1 MPRGRKKRVLQCH
14 PPPKGYYTVDWVIN
28 DLVSLNALSGP
39 ALGLWLHLKGLAWER
54 GECDPTDERLAE
66 LMGGVTAEMVRITR
80 RELRGKHLLLEYQKP
95 ASAVRWLI
103 PLPVLSGLRGSL
115 AAEIAA
121 QVAGAEAQLRQL
133 LAQRRTPQAE
143 RRAGSNGNSPQVQ
156 FGANSICSKLAL
168 KEEEGKYAGEI
179 YLPAPPERVNAIARG
194 NGEGGAGG
202 GRFHPKPDLG
212 QIRFGANSAGGE
224 IAAAAANPERAELT
238 AFLVAHGAF
247 PSVTGDLVMW
257 LLAHKTVADAK
268 VYALAHL
275 RAAQRGE
282 TPRGEP
288 LQGEQ
293 AIGRWVARLRQHAR
307 APEWAL
313 AQAARELEAAAG
325 ADEEPLGEDG
335 PAVDDVV
342 GDRLPDKGPDDA
354 GNDGAAAVAERVCI
368 PLSGQPATPSAVWE
382 ASKAQLRLQMARGAF
397 DTWVAD
403 TCCIGVEEDPEA
415 ADSGRILVVQVA
427 NKYAAEW
434 LELRLKRLILRTL
447 HGLVGGEIGVR
458 FRVAGESSAS
468 RANEQ
473 AIHQLEEE
481 NRWQQ

>member
-14 PPPKGYYTVDWVIN
+14 PPPKGYYTVDWVVN

-80 RELRGKHLLLEYQKP
+80 RELRAKHLLLEYQKP

-115 AAEIAA
+115 PAGIIEAVAVAET
-121 QVAGAEAQLRQL
+121 QLRQML
-133 LAQRRTPQAE
+133 GQFRAPQAE
-143 RRAGSNGNSPQVQ
+143 PSPGSNGNSPQVQ

-168 KEEEGKYAGEI
+168 KEEEGTYPGEI

-202 GRFHPKPDLG
+202 GRIYPKQDLG
-212 QIRFGANSAGGE
+212 QIGFGANSAGGE
-224 IAAAAANPERAELT
+224 IVAAAADAAANPERAELT
-238 AFLVAHGAF
+238 GFLVEHGIFA
-247 PSVTGDLVMW
+247 SVAGNLVEW
-257 LLAHKTVADAK
+257 LLAHKTVAEAK

-275 RAAQRGE
+275 RAVQAGE
-282 TPRGEP
+282 NPRGQR

-293 AIGRWVARLRQHAR
+293 AIGRWVARLREHAR

-313 AQAARELEAAAG
+313 GQAARELEAGDGVDEELLGEDDLEVDDEADDELPDEDAAG
-325 ADEEPLGEDG
+325 A
-335 PAVDDVV
+335 
-342 GDRLPDKGPDDA
+342 
-354 GNDGAAAVAERVCI
+354 GNNGAEAAAEIACI
-368 PLSGQPATPSAVWE
+368 PLHGQPATPSAVWQ
-382 ASKAQLRLQMARGAF
+382 AAKAQLRFQMVRGAY
-397 DTWVAD
+397 DNWVAD
-403 TCCIGVEEDPEA
+403 TRCVGVEGDPAEA
-415 ADSGRILVVQVA
+415 GGGQILVVQVA
-427 NKYAAEW
+427 NRYAAEW

-447 HGLVGGEIGVR
+447 QGLAGSPIGVR
-458 FRVAGESSAS
+458 FLVDGQNPAP
-468 RANEQ
+468 
-473 AIHQLEEE
+473 
-481 NRWQQ
+481 